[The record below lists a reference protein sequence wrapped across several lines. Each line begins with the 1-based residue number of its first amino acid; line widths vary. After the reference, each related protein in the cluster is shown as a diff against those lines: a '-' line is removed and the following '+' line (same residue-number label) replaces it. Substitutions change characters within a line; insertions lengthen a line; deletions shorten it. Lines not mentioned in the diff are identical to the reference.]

1 MAPASNDDP
10 RLPPVG
16 RLWLTVANKFG
27 PPPGNGSS
35 LDARCRHSRPVQSF
49 IDQMITI
56 PNIFIAG
63 EAEEVI
69 DEPRPESYSWICL
82 ESGTHE
88 RMLTDNGTKCGN
100 RFDFTFPVYRGTVE

>member
-1 MAPASNDDP
+1 
-10 RLPPVG
+10 
-16 RLWLTVANKFG
+16 
-27 PPPGNGSS
+27 
-35 LDARCRHSRPVQSF
+35 
-49 IDQMITI
+49 MITI

-100 RFDFTFPVYRGTVE
+100 RFDFTFPVCRLIAHMTKRLHLAATGCVSVGKTSEVSEILGPFSCAHKKDSVIRHEIPVSHDLK

>member
-1 MAPASNDDP
+1 
-10 RLPPVG
+10 
-16 RLWLTVANKFG
+16 
-27 PPPGNGSS
+27 
-35 LDARCRHSRPVQSF
+35 
-49 IDQMITI
+49 MITI

-100 RFDFTFPVYRGTVE
+100 RFDFTFPVYRQFVQVGAMGAESHGKDTDISHPHRRVCCASM